1 MNDSQ
6 FDLEPMEIDTSLNTS
21 NRRRISSIVGE
32 QSSESDADD
41 EITSSNKEQEDS
53 SSDVP
58 VVQNVNEKDSGSGTN
73 GVVST
78 PITNVRKRKS
88 LENKSVEL
96 TEVSDA
102 KTLLKQRGTKEEVM
116 LKTIAQFYS
125 DSNKLEL
132 FETGLPDDL
141 VIKDDIETIWQQLAI
156 QNASF
161 LKGVKK
167 SNKLLDED
175 LDFESKTEKQVV
187 DEPLFSD
194 DSENELIE
202 DENDEEEEEEDA
214 DLFNLKDEDLMNL
227 DAQLKKL
234 DESDD
239 EELPKK
245 KKKLEKSDEGQRKG
259 KKSAADDK
267 FFSLEE
273 MERHQDIDD
282 VAITDESDDES
293 DTAADYQYKDFFG
306 GNDSTDTKTDTKK
319 KVKFAEESDDE
330 DEDDDESGDSDNEP
344 VLFGEKPKE
353 KSDFNI
359 ICSDTKKKVKFA
371 KESDDEEEDDDES
384 GDSDNEP
391 VLFGEKP
398 KEKVLSTHEI
408 VRNKLEAAIEKIQQE
423 NLNPRSWE
431 LSGEV
436 TAEARERESLLEKY
450 IEVDFRQRQPPING
464 QEKAQK
470 IQSVCLRRLK
480 DKLFD
485 DVERK
490 YREDDTVQPYRNL
503 TIDMNERKTL
513 MEVYEDRFKAA
524 QMGDADTDDM
534 DPMIKDVQEKMTKLF
549 AKLDAL
555 THLQYAPGRVTEEIQ
570 IVKNMPSMRA
580 EEVGPMA
587 TTAPDESVLAPE
599 EIARHI
605 KAAPI
610 AKDERTKTDKKREL
624 RKKKHKQSDMAK
636 AGKMPKMGKDKELEE
651 AAEKA
656 KKSSKKVKKIDFFN
670 QLQQKTVQDKQ
681 KQSGVAPKRKLDKSE
696 TAAKYK
702 G

>member
-214 DLFNLKDEDLMNL
+214 DLFNLNDDSESELIEDENDDEEEEDADLFNLKDEDLMNL

-306 GNDSTDTKTDTKK
+306 GNDSTDTKT
-319 KVKFAEESDDE
+319 
-330 DEDDDESGDSDNEP
+330 
-344 VLFGEKPKE
+344 
-353 KSDFNI
+353 
-359 ICSDTKKKVKFA
+359 DTKKKVKFA